1 MLYARSTFVPLLNVS
16 KTECR
21 EVWRVPR
28 PNFTNGNN
36 LNDTVTA
43 KVIYEGGLQ
52 TAATHLNS
60 GTVIETDAP
69 VDNGGQG
76 SKFSPTDLVASA
88 LASCMLTLMAL
99 AAQKRNINLGR
110 IECDVEKVMV
120 ANPRRIGQIKVN
132 MIIHGPNEYSDHE
145 RSLLERA
152 ALTCPVYESLHPDL
166 VKTVLFI
173 WP

>member
-1 MLYARSTFVPLLNVS
+1 
-16 KTECR
+16 
-21 EVWRVPR
+21 
-28 PNFTNGNN
+28 
-36 LNDTVTA
+36 VTA
-43 KVIYEGGLQ
+43 KVIYEEGLQ
-52 TAATHLNS
+52 TTATHLQS
-60 GTVIETDAP
+60 GTVIQTDAP
-69 VDNGGQG
+69 VDNGGNG

-99 AAQKRNINLGR
+99 TAQKRNIRLGR
-110 IECDVEKVMV
+110 IECDVEKIMV

-132 MIIHGPNEYSDHE
+132 MIIHGPNQYSDHE

-166 VKTVLFI
+166 NKNVLFI